1 LKQSGDGE
9 IFDENFYDIHK
20 MSEVMKVLY
29 EYMCDDTIFKE
40 LYELA
45 VAKIISMD
53 GKISQLILYT
63 V

>member
-1 LKQSGDGE
+1 MKQSGDGE